1 MDALPHWQPGTPA
14 VLVVA
19 GSHAIPVSTATR
31 AGDRRL
37 LFALGRR
44 RETLARLRDDPAATL
59 CVLGQGVAFSAY
71 GDASVLRERLESV
84 PVVPVE
90 LRVDRIQDHL
100 SDGRTDMLGAASWR
114 WREQRDREADR
125 QVGEELR
132 RLAGA
137 SG

>member
-1 MDALPHWQPGTPA
+1 M
-14 VLVVA
+14 LVVA

-44 RETLARLRDDPAATL
+44 RETLVRLREDPTATL
-59 CVLGQGVAFSAY
+59 CVLAEGVAFSAY
-71 GDASVLRERLESV
+71 GEASVLREQLESV
-84 PVVPVE
+84 PVVAVE
-90 LRVDRIQDHL
+90 LRVARIQDHL

-114 WREQRDREADR
+114 WREQRDCETDG
-125 QVGEELR
+125 QVHYELR

-137 SG
+137 SR